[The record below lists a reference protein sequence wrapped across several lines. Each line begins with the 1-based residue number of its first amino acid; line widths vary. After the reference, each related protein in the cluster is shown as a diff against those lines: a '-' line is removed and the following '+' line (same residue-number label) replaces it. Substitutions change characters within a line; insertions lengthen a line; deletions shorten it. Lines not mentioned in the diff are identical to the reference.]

1 MLNQNNNQDEDVEA
15 EADAAEARRR
25 GTEVIEGH
33 LSHHIQQNPDSSYVT
48 WIACLHPENAEVT
61 IDERFL
67 IPGNPWWTVYEGA
80 KADIPTAT
88 ATPLAE
94 EAPAVVPSTSTAVAT
109 PNSNLNPFTTAPED
123 VSKQATGIDLL
134 VGCILSIVAILAVFG
149 METVGFCVYWI
160 STGFYHLAQA
170 LDPPS
175 AITGIFYSLCLLV
188 YYTLALIDS
197 CLLIASVLT
206 TEIVAFTLLLLSSLL
221 AGCDMAKRWHQY
233 LRRTCHLL
241 RWAFRSE
248 SLSADPP
255 RHLCLVCLPKKDLP
269 EDDEDEKEDT
279 AVAAAATE
287 EGRAQWVEPAAT
299 TTVPAGKEHWLE
311 VETSAT
317 PTAPPSEED
326 VILLDE
332 SNVFVD
338 HGNGSSNKKEDS
350 WSP

>member
-1 MLNQNNNQDEDVEA
+1 MLNQNNNRNEDLEA
-15 EADAAEARRR
+15 EAAAAEARRR
-25 GTEVIEGH
+25 GTVVIESH
-33 LSHHIQQNPDSSYVT
+33 LAHHIQQNPDSSYVT

-88 ATPLAE
+88 AAAVAE
-94 EAPAVVPSTSTAVAT
+94 GDEAVAPSTIVAPPNPATA
-109 PNSNLNPFTTAPED
+109 APED
-123 VSKQATGIDLL
+123 ASKEATGIDLV
-134 VGCILSIVAILAVFG
+134 VGCILTLVAFFAVFM
-149 METVGFCVYWI
+149 METIGFCVYWI
-160 STGFYHLAQA
+160 STGFYHMAQA
-170 LDPPS
+170 LKPPS

-188 YYTLALIDS
+188 YYSLALVDS

-206 TEIVAFTLLLLSSLL
+206 TEIVAIALLLLSSLL

-255 RHLCLVCLPKKDLP
+255 RHLCLVCLPRKELD
-269 EDDEDEKEDT
+269 DDEKDK
-279 AVAAAATE
+279 E
-287 EGRAQWVEPAAT
+287 EGAVTVPSAAIEESKAQWVEPEAT
-299 TTVPAGKEHWLE
+299 TVVPPGKENWLD

-317 PTAPPSEED
+317 PSAPPCAEDDD

-332 SNVFVD
+332 SKVFVD
-338 HGNGSSNKKEDS
+338 HGHNKKGDS
-350 WSP
+350 S